1 VCGGGVTP
9 PPPPVLYLI
18 NYARTTVH
26 CSPDSSM
33 LKNFTIFYSL
43 HHGVAVPDPG
53 LYFADPLDPGSNHGI
68 KSPGSSFRSKEVK
81 DWSAGLKDW
90 SAELKDWSAE
100 LKDWSA
106 ELKDWSAELK
116 DWSAGL
122 KDWSAGLKDWS
133 VGLKDWSAELK
144 DWSAGLKDWSAGLKD
159 WSAGL
164 KDWNAGGAVSLV
176 DVLHCSQQISVRIP
190 LENKNAAQIPT
201 NPDTLLTY
209 YEGSNPHITTA
220 SFFDSIPRIKNTD
233 SLRVFLALKGQ

>member
-1 VCGGGVTP
+1 MDEPGEHCTVVFAFIVTEPASGGGS
-9 PPPPVLYLI
+9 YLI

-81 DWSAGLKDW
+81 DWSA
-90 SAELKDWSAE
+90 
-100 LKDWSA
+100 
-106 ELKDWSAELK
+106 
-116 DWSAGL
+116 
-122 KDWSAGLKDWS
+122 
-133 VGLKDWSAELK
+133 GLKDWSAELK